1 MALLER
7 VSTLLRANLNDLLD
21 KAEDPEKLSKQI
33 LLDMENQLLQ
43 VKTQVA
49 IAIADQHRLQ
59 KLQKEHEDQRADWRR
74 KAELAV
80 SKGQDDLARAALERS
95 LSHRHLAEGFAS
107 QHRDQGTEAETLRSA
122 YAKLQQK
129 LTETK
134 ARVELLIAQ
143 HRRNRA
149 AAKADATQNVLA
161 NGQASQKLARLNA
174 RVTAEESTASTNR
187 TMLAIASHD
196 TLEDRFHSLEQEDQ
210 IEALLL
216 ELKENRQLHEPQTQ
230 QRLTESTS

>member
-33 LLDMENQLLQ
+33 ILDMENQLLQ

-49 IAIADQHRLQ
+49 LAIADQHRLMKQ
-59 KLQKEHEDQRADWRR
+59 QTEHEDGQAQWRR

-80 SKGQDDLARAALERS
+80 GKGQDDLARAALERS
-95 LSHRHLAEGFAS
+95 LSHGRLAQGFA
-107 QHRDQGTEAETLRSA
+107 QQYADQTAEAETLRTA
-122 YAKLQQK
+122 YAKLQGK
-129 LTETK
+129 LAETR
-134 ARVELLIAQ
+134 ARVELLLAQ

-149 AAKADATQNVLA
+149 LAKANPTQPIAAAARTSAHLSRLA
-161 NGQASQKLARLNA
+161 SSVAAGDLAA
-174 RVTAEESTASTNR
+174 QTNR
-187 TMLAIASHD
+187 TIQAIGAGE
-196 TLEDRFHSLEQEDQ
+196 TVEDRFQSLEKEDQ

-216 ELKENRQLHEPQTQ
+216 ELKLNP
-230 QRLTESTS
+230 RLSS

>member
-49 IAIADQHRLQ
+49 VAIADQHRLLKQ
-59 KLQKEHEDQRADWRR
+59 QKEHEDGQAQWRR

-80 SKGQDDLARAALERS
+80 SKGLDDLARAALERS
-95 LSHRHLAEGFAS
+95 LSHERLAQGFAS
-107 QHRDQGTEAETLRSA
+107 QHTDQLAEAETLRTA
-122 YAKLQQK
+122 YAKLQGK

-134 ARVELLIAQ
+134 ARVELLLAQ

-149 AAKADATQNVLA
+149 LSKATSARPVLA
-161 NGQASQKLARLNA
+161 AGEAAAHLSRLVSTVA
-174 RVTAEESTASTNR
+174 AGELTAETNR
-187 TMLAIASHD
+187 TVRAIAA
-196 TLEDRFHSLEQEDQ
+196 TETIEDRFQSLEQEDQ

-216 ELKENRQLHEPQTQ
+216 ELKQNQPRLH
-230 QRLTESTS
+230 S

>member
-49 IAIADQHRLQ
+49 VALADQHHLMKQQRT
-59 KLQKEHEDQRADWRR
+59 HEQEQSEWKR

-80 SKGQDDLARAALERS
+80 GKGQDDLARAALERS
-95 LSHRHLAEGFAS
+95 LTHRRLAEGFAH
-107 QHRDQGTEAETLRSA
+107 QHAEQMTEAETLHTA
-122 YAKLQQK
+122 YSKLQGK

-134 ARVELLIAQ
+134 ARIELLLSQ
-143 HRRNRA
+143 HRRNRSLSRANPVQPPLA
-149 AAKADATQNVLA
+149 AAP
-161 NGQASQKLARLNA
+161 LARL
-174 RVTAEESTASTNR
+174 VSSVGAST
-187 TMLAIASHD
+187 LAAQKDRAINIIVAND
-196 TLEDRFHSLEQEDQ
+196 TVEEQFQSLEQADEV
-210 IEALLL
+210 EALLS
-216 ELKENRQLHEPQTQ
+216 ELKNAHL
-230 QRLTESTS
+230 RLES

>member
-49 IAIADQHRLQ
+49 VAIADQHRLIRQ
-59 KLQKEHEDQRADWRR
+59 QQEHEEGQAHWRR

-95 LSHRHLAEGFAS
+95 LSHQRLAEGFAQ
-107 QHRDQGTEAETLRSA
+107 QHADQTAEAETLRTA
-122 YAKLQQK
+122 YAKLQGK
-129 LTETK
+129 LTETR
-134 ARVELLIAQ
+134 ARVELLLAQ
-143 HRRNRA
+143 HRRN
-149 AAKADATQNVLA
+149 KAITKQNGLAEAGATSAEL
-161 NGQASQKLARLNA
+161 GRL
-174 RVTAEESTASTNR
+174 TATVKAGADTAQTNR
-187 TMLAIASHD
+187 AVRAIANSES
-196 TLEDRFHSLEQEDQ
+196 LEDRFQSIEQEDE

-216 ELKENRQLHEPQTQ
+216 ELKSNQP
-230 QRLTESTS
+230 RLQ

>member
-1 MALLER
+1 M
-7 VSTLLRANLNDLLD
+7 
-21 KAEDPEKLSKQI
+21 
-33 LLDMENQLLQ
+33 
-43 VKTQVA
+43 KTSRR
-49 IAIADQHRLQ
+49 I
-59 KLQKEHEDQRADWRR
+59 WRR

-80 SKGQDDLARAALERS
+80 GKGQDDLARAALERS
-95 LSHRHLAEGFAS
+95 LSHQRLAEGFAA

-174 RVTAEESTASTNR
+174 RVTAEESAASTNR
-187 TMLAIASHD
+187 TMLAIAASD

-216 ELKENRQLHEPQTQ
+216 ELKENRQLGEPLAH
-230 QRLTESTS
+230 QRLTAQAD

>member
-49 IAIADQHRLQ
+49 VAIADQHRFLKQ
-59 KLQKEHEDQRADWRR
+59 QNEHEEARIQWQR

-80 SKGQDDLARAALERS
+80 SKGRDDMARAALERS
-95 LSHRHLAEGFAS
+95 LSHQQLAEGFAA
-107 QHRDQGTEAETLRSA
+107 QHGEQAAEAETLRSA
-122 YAKLQQK
+122 YAKLHGK
-129 LTETK
+129 LSETK
-134 ARVELLIAQ
+134 ARVELLLAQ

-149 AAKADATQNVLA
+149 VAKSGSAQPLIAAAKTSAGLSRLVSTVADGDRAAQTHRTVQTLA
-161 NGQASQKLARLNA
+161 AS
-174 RVTAEESTASTNR
+174 E
-187 TMLAIASHD
+187 
-196 TLEDRFHSLEQEDQ
+196 TLDERFHSMEQEDR
-210 IEALLL
+210 IETLLL
-216 ELKENRQLHEPQTQ
+216 ELKQNQP
-230 QRLTESTS
+230 RLNP

>member
-49 IAIADQHRLQ
+49 VAIADQHRLMKQ
-59 KLQKEHEDQRADWRR
+59 QREHEGEQLEWRR

-80 SKGQDDLARAALERS
+80 GKGQDDLARAALERS
-95 LSHRHLAEGFAS
+95 VSHGRLAEGFAQ
-107 QHRDQGTEAETLRSA
+107 QHAEQMSEAEVLHSA
-122 YAKLQQK
+122 YSKLQGK

-134 ARVELLIAQ
+134 AKVELLLAQ
-143 HRRNRA
+143 HRRDRA
-149 AAKADATQNVLA
+149 FAKGTSTKPLLAASQTAAKL
-161 NGQASQKLARLNA
+161 SRLVSTVGA
-174 RVTAEESTASTNR
+174 GKVAAQSTRTIQSIVTS
-187 TMLAIASHD
+187 D
-196 TLEDRFHSLEQEDQ
+196 TIEDRFESLAQADQ
-210 IEALLL
+210 IEALLS
-216 ELKENRQLHEPQTQ
+216 ELKEAHLK
-230 QRLTESTS
+230 LSS

>member
-49 IAIADQHRLQ
+49 VAIADQHRLMKQ
-59 KLQKEHEDQRADWRR
+59 QKEHEDGQAQWRR

-80 SKGQDDLARAALERS
+80 GKGQDDLARAALERS
-95 LSHRHLAEGFAS
+95 LSHGRLAEGFAQ
-107 QHRDQGTEAETLRSA
+107 QHADQTVEAETLRAA
-122 YAKLQQK
+122 YSKLQGK

-134 ARVELLIAQ
+134 AKVELLLAQ

-149 AAKADATQNVLA
+149 LSRTNPTQPVVAAAQTSAHLSRLISTVAAGELTTQ
-161 NGQASQKLARLNA
+161 
-174 RVTAEESTASTNR
+174 TNR
-187 TMLAIASHD
+187 TVHAIVASE
-196 TLEDRFHSLEQEDQ
+196 TIEDRFHSIEQEDQ
-210 IEALLL
+210 IETLLL
-216 ELKENRQLHEPQTQ
+216 ELKGNLP
-230 QRLTESTS
+230 RLNS